1 MECAICQKPFKDD
14 DVTTIRQSWIDLGG
28 YGKIPKYAI
37 VHVHCD
43 KVEQED
49 AETAKMI
56 DEWADQS
63 SEQFWKNIRKIEKD
77 LREQDADS

>member
-1 MECAICQKPFKDD
+1 L
-14 DVTTIRQSWIDLGG
+14 T
-28 YGKIPKYAI
+28 
-37 VHVHCD
+37 
-43 KVEQED
+43 ED
-49 AETAKMI
+49 EELHIIEEAEPVDPETAKMI